1 MRPARPEEYAAAGD
15 VTVRAYLAGGFVSPG
30 SSYVDRLRDAA
41 ARAAA
46 GVLLVAVD
54 EATGDVVGTAALFT
68 SDAGPDW
75 AEHAGPGEA
84 VLRMLAV
91 APEARRR
98 GVGRLLTVAAVEEAR
113 DRGCRRL
120 LLSTQHAMTA
130 AHALYESL
138 GFRRAPERD
147 WQPVED
153 EWLMGYELA
162 L

>member
-15 VTVRAYLAGGFVSPG
+15 VTVRAYLEGGFVDPG
-30 SSYVDRLRDAA
+30 STYIERLRDAA
-41 ARAAA
+41 GRAAA

-54 EATGDVVGTAALFT
+54 EGSGEVVGTAALFT
-68 SDAGPDW
+68 ADAGPAW
-75 AEHAGPGEA
+75 AEHAGPDEA

-91 APEARRR
+91 APEVRRL
-98 GVGRLLTVAAVEEAR
+98 GVGRMLTVAAIEEAR

-120 LLSTQHAMTA
+120 LLSTQQAMTS